1 MQPNHDNALLYNALR
16 FVVVRTEL
24 NSKRIGDI
32 WPSQGTCGSFLFDSL
47 LEGKRDG
54 SGFTDSVNTKGERWK
69 EILMFLWKALRPL
82 EGPVVQRAI
91 ASI

>member
-1 MQPNHDNALLYNALR
+1 MQPNRDNALLYIRLR

-24 NSKRIGDI
+24 SSKRIGDI

-54 SGFTDSVNTKGERWK
+54 SGFTDSVNTKGKRWK
-69 EILMFLWKALRPL
+69 DILEEAR
-82 EGPVVQRAI
+82 
-91 ASI
+91 

>member
-1 MQPNHDNALLYNALR
+1 MTDPTAFPRCSHLKHAARGQSIQNDCLSSHI
-16 FVVVRTEL
+16 VVGRTEV

-54 SGFTDSVNTKGERWK
+54 SGFTDSVNTKGKRWK
-69 EILMFLWKALRPL
+69 DILEEAR
-82 EGPVVQRAI
+82 
-91 ASI
+91 